1 MVKNYGISVFNAFLL
16 ALAVYAGL
24 LFFIFFKS
32 DTNVVKY
39 TDIKDSFID
48 VEFGEYKKPE
58 VQAKPKPEPKI
69 KPKTEEIGQETTNKM
84 TKIEEE
90 PQKATNINEL
100 FGDTKEFQQEKTTKV
115 QSSAKSTPNA
125 TPPKQTAPTKQL
137 KDNLMPTNQR
147 VGESTQKQQTG
158 IYDKFLGLVE
168 RKLRENWTL
177 FERSG
182 NFTAKIEYV
191 IESNGYFRYTSITKT
206 GNEDFDA
213 KVIEFL
219 STLQGKYIAVPPK
232 NRAYKGNVELSDK
245 ITMIGE

>member
-1 MVKNYGISVFNAFLL
+1 MKHYGISVFNAFLL

-32 DTNVVKY
+32 DTRVVKY

-58 VQAKPKPEPKI
+58 VQAKKPETQN
-69 KPKTEEIGQETTNKM
+69 KPKSEEKGQETTNKM
-84 TKIEEE
+84 IKTEDEV
-90 PQKATNINEL
+90 QKATNINEL
-100 FGDTKEFQQEKTTKV
+100 FGDIKEFQQEKTTKI

-125 TPPKQTAPTKQL
+125 TEPKENAPKKQL

-147 VGESTQKQQTG
+147 VGESVQKQQTG

-206 GNEDFDA
+206 GNKEFDA

-219 STLQGKYIAVPPK
+219 STLQGKYIAVPPR